1 MLHACHAEAPLKISS
16 NLPAGSFT
24 RLHAHIVEEEGAFTV
39 RVRMHHHMNRTQSCW
54 GEEIAATFDEA
65 SLMIGA
71 LANDFSIPQN
81 CISIKI
87 VMLRFKDGTI
97 H

>member
-1 MLHACHAEAPLKISS
+1 VDFSKSPFSF
-16 NLPAGSFT
+16 GFT
-24 RLHAHIVEEEGAFTV
+24 RLDAHIVEEDGAFSV
-39 RVRMHHHMNRTQSCW
+39 RVRMSNHLKGEQSCW

-65 SLMIGA
+65 SLMIGS
-71 LANDFSIPQN
+71 LASQFSIPRE

-87 VMLRFKDGTI
+87 LMRQFKDGTI

>member
-1 MLHACHAEAPLKISS
+1 MKFLNS
-16 NLPAGSFT
+16 LPPGNFT
-24 RLHAHIVEEEGAFTV
+24 RLHAHIVEEDGAFTV
-39 RVRMHHHMNRTQSCW
+39 RVRMLNHLNPNQSCW
-54 GEEIAATFDEA
+54 GEEIAATFDAA
-65 SLMIGA
+65 SLMIGS
-71 LANDFSIPQN
+71 LASNFSIPRN

>member
-1 MLHACHAEAPLKISS
+1 VKLLNS
-16 NLPAGSFT
+16 LPAGSFT
-24 RLHAHIVEEEGAFTV
+24 RLHAHIVEEDGAFTV
-39 RVRMHHHMNRTQSCW
+39 RVRMLNHLDQKQSCW

-65 SLMIGA
+65 SLMIA
-71 LANDFSIPQN
+71 SLASNFSIPQN

>member
-1 MLHACHAEAPLKISS
+1 MDFS
-16 NLPAGSFT
+16 NSPFSFGFT
-24 RLHAHIVEEEGAFTV
+24 RLDAQIVEEGGAFTV
-39 RVRMHHHMNRTQSCW
+39 RVRMLNRLKPEQSCW

-65 SLMIGA
+65 SLIIGS
-71 LANDFSIPQN
+71 LASQFSIPRK

-87 VMLRFKDGTI
+87 LMRRFKDGTI